1 MTKLKRF
8 SRFLSTHNGDIMF
21 ALKLLSTFLITFTTL
36 AAVWTADNQWS
47 EEYEAKY
54 SQWMTTSQVH
64 ADLFVDTKSPY
75 YGLRAD
81 CADAAYALR
90 AIFSFENSLP
100 FAISNP
106 SGGRTSKYLTND
118 TTAFDKYSN
127 PHKRV
132 VAFLNNLGESVG
144 TENLSRMDTY
154 PVKLDTV
161 NPGTLYTYKIK
172 GRFRR
177 VIRHA
182 YTIKDIQPTGSFDLI
197 YSTQAI
203 KKENLPMNY
212 RLGKELVNLPQ
223 TVWGFRR
230 FKWPTNLHVSNSSLP
245 TSFAYSEEQYSLAKK
260 LGQNE
265 FFTYVKNLLKTENET
280 PNNLISRV
288 LKNICQE
295 ANARVGYVEQ
305 GVKYNTSRNGR
316 CMDYTDYDIYSTPAR
331 DKALKASYE
340 ALAYNWSQVGEMV
353 SDNNL
358 SIIVESILKSTY
370 LDRALVLE
378 YCPIEVNGLGTYDLA
393 EIWKRIQKGTLSSH
407 PNDTLSARW
416 GEPGK
421 RTNCKVWY

>member
-1 MTKLKRF
+1 MIT
-8 SRFLSTHNGDIMF
+8 
-21 ALKLLSTFLITFTTL
+21 LKLFATYLIAFTTF
-36 AAVWTADNQWS
+36 ASVWTADNQWS
-47 EEYEAKY
+47 EDYEEKY
-54 SQWMTTSQVH
+54 SQWMTTSHVH
-64 ADLFVDTKSPY
+64 ADLFIDKESPY

-118 TTAFDKYSN
+118 STAFDKYRD

-212 RLGKELVNLPQ
+212 RKGKELVNLPQ
-223 TVWGFRR
+223 TVWGFRK
-230 FKWPTNLHVSNSSLP
+230 FKWPTKLHVANSSLP
-245 TSFAYSEEQYSLAKK
+245 ESFGYSLEQYSLAKE

-265 FFTYVKNLLKTENET
+265 FFSYVKNLLKTEDET
-280 PNNLISRV
+280 PNRMIARV
-288 LKNICQE
+288 LENICQE
-295 ANARVGYVEQ
+295 ATARIGYVDQ
-305 GVKYNTSRNGR
+305 GVNYNNSRNGR

-331 DKALKASYE
+331 DKALKSSYE
-340 ALAYNWSQVGEMV
+340 ALAYNWSQVSESV

-358 SIIVESILKSTY
+358 SIIVETILGGNFQDNT
-370 LDRALVLE
+370 LVLD
-378 YCPIEVNGLGTYDLA
+378 YCPIAVQGLGTFDLA
-393 EIWKRIQKGTLSSH
+393 TIWKRIQVGSLSSH

>member
-1 MTKLKRF
+1 
-8 SRFLSTHNGDIMF
+8 MF
-21 ALKLLSTFLITFTTL
+21 TLKLLATYLITFTTL

-54 SQWMTTSQVH
+54 SEWMTTSQVH
-64 ADLFVDTKSPY
+64 ADLFVDKKSPY

-81 CADAAYALR
+81 CADAVYALR

-100 FAISNP
+100 FAINNP

-118 TTAFDKYSN
+118 STAFDKYSD
-127 PHKRV
+127 PHERV
-132 VAFLNNLGESVG
+132 IAFLNNLGESVG

-154 PVKLDTV
+154 PIKLSSI
-161 NPGTLYTYKIK
+161 NPGTLFTYKIK

-182 YTIKDIQPTGSFDLI
+182 YTIKDIQSTGSFDLI

-203 KKENLPMNY
+203 KKEKLPMNY

-223 TVWGFRR
+223 TVWGFRK
-230 FKWPTNLHVSNSSLP
+230 FKWPSKLYVANSSLP
-245 TSFAYSEEQYSLAKK
+245 ESFAYSEEQYSLAKE
-260 LGQNE
+260 LGQNK
-265 FFTYVKNLLKTENET
+265 FFTYVKNLLKTEDET
-280 PNNLISRV
+280 PNKMITRV

-295 ANARVGYVEQ
+295 ATARIGYVDQ
-305 GVKYNTSRNGR
+305 GVAYNNSRSGR

-331 DKALKASYE
+331 DKALKAAYE
-340 ALAYNWSQVGEMV
+340 ALVYNWSEVGEIV
-353 SDNNL
+353 TDNNL
-358 SIIVESILKSTY
+358 AIVVESILNNTQQ
-370 LDRALVLE
+370 DRALVQD
-378 YCPIEVNGLGTYDLA
+378 YCPITVEGLGTYDLA
-393 EIWKRIQKGTLSSH
+393 QIWNRIQEGTLSSH

-421 RTNCKVWY
+421 RTRCKVWY

>member
-1 MTKLKRF
+1 MIT
-8 SRFLSTHNGDIMF
+8 
-21 ALKLLSTFLITFTTL
+21 LKLFATYLIAFTTF
-36 AAVWTADNQWS
+36 ASVWTADNQWS
-47 EEYEAKY
+47 EDYEEKY
-54 SQWMTTSQVH
+54 SQWMTTSHVH
-64 ADLFVDTKSPY
+64 ADLFIDKESPY

-118 TTAFDKYSN
+118 STAFDKYRD

-212 RLGKELVNLPQ
+212 RKGKELVNLPQ
-223 TVWGFRR
+223 TVWGFRK
-230 FKWPTNLHVSNSSLP
+230 FKWPTNLHVANSSLP
-245 TSFAYSEEQYSLAKK
+245 ESFGYSLEQYSLAKE

-265 FFTYVKNLLKTENET
+265 FFSYVKNLLKTEDET
-280 PNNLISRV
+280 PNRMIARV
-288 LKNICQE
+288 LENICQE
-295 ANARVGYVEQ
+295 ATARIGYVDQ
-305 GVKYNTSRNGR
+305 GVNYNNSRNGR

-331 DKALKASYE
+331 DKALKSSYE
-340 ALAYNWSQVGEMV
+340 ALAYNWSQVSESV

-358 SIIVESILKSTY
+358 SIIVETILGGNFQDNT
-370 LDRALVLE
+370 LVLD
-378 YCPIEVNGLGTYDLA
+378 YCPIAVQGLGTFDLA
-393 EIWKRIQKGTLSSH
+393 TIWKRIQVGSLSSH